1 MTTIAFLGT
10 GLMGTGFIQRA
21 RANGLTVRAWNRS
34 AAKAQALAAND
45 AAGVTVCASVA
56 QAVRGA
62 ERIHLSLA
70 DDASVDA
77 VLEPLAGAL
86 PAGAWVVD
94 HTTTVVRPTAER
106 VARWSARGVRY
117 VHAPVFMAPANCA
130 EGTGWM
136 LISGDPARHQALQ
149 PALQLMTGSLVY
161 LGPQPERAAA
171 FKLFGNLTL
180 LGILGVLGDVGRLA
194 AAVGIDMKDAFSLF
208 EHFNPGQTL
217 PQRAKRISSGQ
228 YTPPSFEMSM
238 ARKDLRLMEEE
249 AARGGQTLA
258 MVPALAKLLDEGI
271 ARGEGQLDVAAGVR
285 VPGA

>member
-10 GLMGTGFIQRA
+10 GLMGAAFVRRA
-21 RANGLTVRAWNRS
+21 RTNGLAVRAWNRS
-34 AAKAQALAAND
+34 PSKAQALAAGD
-45 AAGVTVCASVA
+45 AGITACASVA
-56 QAVRGA
+56 DAVRGA
-62 ERIHLSLA
+62 ERIHLSLG

-86 PAGAWVVD
+86 PRDAWVVD
-94 HTTTVVRPTAER
+94 HTTTAVRPTAER
-106 VARWSARGVRY
+106 VARWDARGVRY
-117 VHAPVFMAPANCA
+117 VHAPVFMGPANCV

-136 LISGDPARHQALQ
+136 LISGDPARHAALQ
-149 PALQLMTGSLVY
+149 GPLKAMTGSLIY
-161 LGPQPERAAA
+161 LGPEPGRAAA

-180 LGILGVLGDVGRLA
+180 LGLLGILGDVGRLA

-217 PQRAKRISSGQ
+217 PQRAKRISAGQ

-238 ARKDLRLMEEE
+238 ARKDLRLMVEE
-249 AARGGQTLA
+249 AARGGQELQLI
-258 MVPALAKLLDEGI
+258 PALAKLLDDGI

-285 VPGA
+285 VPGP

>member
-45 AAGVTVCASVA
+45 AAGGVTACATVA
-56 QAVRGA
+56 QAVQGA

-77 VLEPLAGAL
+77 VLEPLAGVL

-94 HTTTVVRPTAER
+94 HTTTAVRPTAER
-106 VARWSARGVRY
+106 VARWDARGVRY

-136 LISGDPARHQALQ
+136 LISGDPARHEALQ
-149 PALQLMTGSLVY
+149 GALQAMTGKVIY

-180 LGILGVLGDVGRLA
+180 LGILGILGDVGRLA
-194 AAVGIDMKDAFSLF
+194 AAVGIDIKDAFSLF

-217 PQRAKRISSGQ
+217 PQRAKRISAGQ

-238 ARKDLRLMEEE
+238 ARKDLRLMVEE
-249 AARGGQTLA
+249 AARGGQELA

-271 ARGEGQLDVAAGVR
+271 ARGEGQLDVAAGMR
-285 VPGA
+285 VVG

>member
-1 MTTIAFLGT
+1 ME
-10 GLMGTGFIQRA
+10 
-21 RANGLTVRAWNRS
+21 RS

-45 AAGVTVCASVA
+45 AGVTACASVA
-56 QAVRGA
+56 EAVRGA

-86 PAGAWVVD
+86 GKGTWIVD
-94 HTTTVVRPTAER
+94 HTTTAVRPTAER
-106 VARWSARGVRY
+106 VARWDARGVRL
-117 VHAPVFMAPANCA
+117 VHTPVFMAPANCV

-149 PALQLMTGSLVY
+149 SALQAMTGKVIY

-208 EHFNPGQTL
+208 EQFNPLTGQ
-217 PQRAKRISSGQ
+217 
-228 YTPPSFEMSM
+228 
-238 ARKDLRLMEEE
+238 
-249 AARGGQTLA
+249 
-258 MVPALAKLLDEGI
+258 
-271 ARGEGQLDVAAGVR
+271 
-285 VPGA
+285 